1 MSAFA
6 AKRKARK
13 IQIADDDGE
22 VGAPVPVEEEASN
35 GESTPRHCRHSF
47 ADFWI
52 EKANALD

>member
-22 VGAPVPVEEEASN
+22 VGAPVPVEEQASN
-35 GESTPRHCRHSF
+35 GEFLPPSRTCMISP
-47 ADFWI
+47 ADGRS
-52 EKANALD
+52 EQGS